1 MTCAVVNFVRN
12 VLTVVI
18 FSCEIIH
25 LCRRKNVVNVK
36 WLRRKATKRWTEVRF
51 QPWSFINLNGWLGS
65 KFQLTIVIVMH
76 GSMICT
82 VIVMNLPTH
91 LVWTIFESSFII
103 LKEEILEHMTYH
115 CRFVPHSKQR
125 CPRPTSARGTRA
137 DNTLNYCHHGSI
149 HSQPV
154 ARLDP
159 LIWKRPPPPLV
170 AEENLQSNTEPV
182 SYTHLTLP
190 TTASV

>member
-1 MTCAVVNFVRN
+1 
-12 VLTVVI
+12 
-18 FSCEIIH
+18 
-25 LCRRKNVVNVK
+25 
-36 WLRRKATKRWTEVRF
+36 
-51 QPWSFINLNGWLGS
+51 
-65 KFQLTIVIVMH
+65 
-76 GSMICT
+76 MICT
-82 VIVMNLPTH
+82 VIIMNLPTH

-137 DNTLNYCHHGSI
+137 DNTLNYCYHGSI

-170 AEENLQSNTEPV
+170 AEENLQSNTEHNQMQQLCCFSFGGHRTETNAAILLQLCLFPV
-182 SYTHLTLP
+182 NTLA
-190 TTASV
+190 TTTINYALCASPSGGSLYHQIRS